1 MNFTVV
7 ITDWGFPNID
17 TERSMLEG
25 RGCQVLGYQCKTE
38 DEVVE
43 VVADA
48 DLVISQWAPIR
59 ERAISAMKKARAI
72 IRYGIG
78 LDNIDVAAARAQ
90 GITVRNIPDYCL
102 DEVADHTLA
111 LLLSLQ
117 RQVVTV
123 WSRVQSAKW
132 INHPPLELP
141 PLAECTLG
149 LIGFGHIAQ
158 RVARRAKAFGTA
170 VIACDPYQPDE
181 TFTASEVRGVPLQ
194 ELYSRSDLISLHC
207 PLVEQTRHMISRD
220 SLAQMHPHT
229 LLVNTSRG
237 GLVATDDLLDAL
249 QDEVIAGAAL
259 DVVEEEPLPASA
271 PILKAPNII
280 VTSHIAWYSS
290 KSIGRLQRRVAEE
303 ALSILHG

>member
-1 MNFTVV
+1 
-7 ITDWGFPNID
+7 
-17 TERSMLEG
+17 
-25 RGCQVLGYQCKTE
+25 
-38 DEVVE
+38 
-43 VVADA
+43 
-48 DLVISQWAPIR
+48 
-59 ERAISAMKKARAI
+59 
-72 IRYGIG
+72 
-78 LDNIDVAAARAQ
+78 
-90 GITVRNIPDYCL
+90 
-102 DEVADHTLA
+102 
-111 LLLSLQ
+111 
-117 RQVVTV
+117 
-123 WSRVQSAKW
+123 
-132 INHPPLELP
+132 
-141 PLAECTLG
+141 

-237 GLVATDDLLDAL
+237 GLVSTDDLLHAL
-249 QDEVIAGAAL
+249 QDGVIAGAAL
-259 DVVEEEPLPASA
+259 DVVEEEPPPASA

>member
-25 RGCQVLGYQCKTE
+25 RGCQVLGYQCRTE

-72 IRYGIG
+72 VRYGIG
-78 LDNIDVAAARAQ
+78 LDNIDVVAARAQ

-111 LLLSLQ
+111 LLLALQ

-132 INHPPLELP
+132 INQPPLELP

-237 GLVATDDLLDAL
+237 GLVATDDLLRAL

>member
-7 ITDWGFPNID
+7 ITDWGFSNID

-25 RGCQVLGYQCKTE
+25 RGCQVLGYQCRTE

-72 IRYGIG
+72 VRYGIG
-78 LDNIDVAAARAQ
+78 LDNIDVVAARAQ

-111 LLLSLQ
+111 LLLALQ

-132 INHPPLELP
+132 INQPPLELP

-237 GLVATDDLLDAL
+237 GLVATDDLLHAL

>member
-25 RGCQVLGYQCKTE
+25 RGCQVLGYQCRTE

-72 IRYGIG
+72 VRYGIG

-111 LLLSLQ
+111 LLLALQ

-123 WSRVQSAKW
+123 WSRVQSGKW
-132 INHPPLELP
+132 INQPPLELP

-158 RVARRAKAFGTA
+158 RVARRANAFGTA
-170 VIACDPYQPDE
+170 VIAYDPYQPDE
-181 TFTASEVRGVPLQ
+181 TFTTSEVRGVPLQ

-237 GLVATDDLLDAL
+237 GLVATDDLLHAL
-249 QDEVIAGAAL
+249 QDRVIAGAAL
-259 DVVEEEPLPASA
+259 DVVEEEPLPAA
-271 PILKAPNII
+271 VPILKAPNII
-280 VTSHIAWYSS
+280 VTSHTAWYSS
-290 KSIGRLQRRVAEE
+290 KSIGRLQRRVAEV
-303 ALSILHG
+303 ALSILDG

>member
-25 RGCQVLGYQCKTE
+25 RGCQVLGYQCRTE

-72 IRYGIG
+72 VRYGIG

-111 LLLSLQ
+111 LLLALQ

-132 INHPPLELP
+132 INQPPLELP

-170 VIACDPYQPDE
+170 VIACDPYQPDQ

-237 GLVATDDLLDAL
+237 GLVSTDDLLHAL
-249 QDEVIAGAAL
+249 QDGVIAGAAL

>member
-1 MNFTVV
+1 
-7 ITDWGFPNID
+7 
-17 TERSMLEG
+17 
-25 RGCQVLGYQCKTE
+25 
-38 DEVVE
+38 
-43 VVADA
+43 
-48 DLVISQWAPIR
+48 
-59 ERAISAMKKARAI
+59 MKKARAI
-72 IRYGIG
+72 VRYGIG
-78 LDNIDVAAARAQ
+78 LDNIDVVAARAQ

-111 LLLSLQ
+111 LLLALQ

-237 GLVATDDLLDAL
+237 GLVATDDLLRAL

>member
-25 RGCQVLGYQCKTE
+25 RGCQVLGYQCRTE

-59 ERAISAMKKARAI
+59 ERAIRAMKKARAI
-72 IRYGIG
+72 VRYGIG
-78 LDNIDVAAARAQ
+78 LDNIDVVAARAQ

-102 DEVADHTLA
+102 EEVADHTLA
-111 LLLSLQ
+111 LLLALQ

-132 INHPPLELP
+132 INQPPLELP

-237 GLVATDDLLDAL
+237 GLVATDDLLHAL

>member
-1 MNFTVV
+1 MKFTVV

-25 RGCQVLGYQCKTE
+25 RGCQVLGYQCRTE

-72 IRYGIG
+72 VRYGIG

-111 LLLSLQ
+111 LLLALQ

-132 INHPPLELP
+132 INQPPLELP

-170 VIACDPYQPDE
+170 VIACDPYQPDQ

-207 PLVEQTRHMISRD
+207 PLVEQTRHMISCD

-237 GLVATDDLLDAL
+237 GLVSTDDLLHAL
-249 QDEVIAGAAL
+249 QDGVIAGAAL